1 MERRTAGSQ
10 VVPSIIY
17 GTAFKD
23 EETDE
28 LVQAALRTGFRAI
41 DTSGNK
47 PQYREKLVGDGIH
60 AAIDLGVVNR
70 QELYV
75 CAL

>member
-1 MERRTAGSQ
+1 MERPTVGAKE
-10 VVPSIIY
+10 VPSIIY

-23 EETDE
+23 DDTAE
-28 LVQAALRTGFRAI
+28 LVQIALKTGFRAI

-47 PQYREKLVGDGIH
+47 PQYREKLVGDGVH
-60 AAIDLGVVNR
+60 ASIDFGIVNR
-70 QELYV
+70 RELYV